1 MRDARHCVRAV
12 GYLQALMPDSGED
25 TLLLAARCP
34 LWAPLRPA

>member
-25 TLLLAARCP
+25 TLSARGQMPFVSTAATR
-34 LWAPLRPA
+34 